1 MKKILIIVLI
11 LLVAVMIPMIGVAS
25 IQANIVDIPTP
36 DEGKV
41 IFEYEEADICLFITN
56 EELKLIAN
64 IFNGKT
70 MYKDNPSCGFSES
83 VAVQL
88 DNSHTFCIAR
98 DGCPVVYWK
107 EENRYFSITEEEKI
121 NLHNLLKSFGV
132 YFPCI

>member
-70 MYKDNPSCGFSES
+70 MYKDNPSCDFSES